1 MRRFSLMILCGSVL
15 ASSGAVHAEIYKH
28 VDKEGRVTYSSEPVK
43 GARKLQLEPL
53 NTLPAAK
60 ARNKSEE
67 SPAGFSRVDRETQT
81 RRDDRRRNIL
91 EDELASEQA
100 ALLTAREKLKL
111 AQDTPEVF
119 RNQDGRTFRNVA
131 RYEENVRLAEEAV
144 RTHEDNIK
152 ALQTELA
159 NLK

>member
-1 MRRFSLMILCGSVL
+1 MRRFSLMILCGSAL

-60 ARNKSEE
+60 AKSNSEE